1 VSDVTLRHPDLP
13 DDQWISVPPESRAHY
28 SPAGWQL
35 VSDEEV
41 AARAARAAHAVAVAD
56 ATMAGLP
63 LPAEPVPAAEVA
75 PVRADAVPDEPIE
88 DQPEAADDPAS
99 KPTTRKRSS

>member
-1 VSDVTLRHPDLP
+1 MSDVTLRHPDLP
-13 DDQWISVPPESRAHY
+13 DDQWITVAAESRAHY

-41 AARAARAAHAVAVAD
+41 ADRASRAAHAVAVAD

-63 LPAEPVPAAEVA
+63 LPSGPA
-75 PVRADAVPDEPIE
+75 PVLVVTAGVAEASASGVGLTDGPPEE
-88 DQPEAADDPAS
+88 DP